1 MLKIKARTLL
11 KFFFLTL
18 IAIGIG
24 ITGGLLVGCVN
35 SMPSSEELAMTQPK
49 EATKIYDSQGNL
61 LSQIFR
67 ENRTFIPLNKISPD
81 MQNAII
87 AIEDDRF
94 YNHHG
99 IDLKGIARA
108 LWIDLTGKGAIQG
121 GSTITQQLAKNVFL
135 SREKT
140 IIRKLQEAV
149 LAIQLEKKYTKE
161 EILEFYLNQIYL
173 GSGAYGVQAAAQTY
187 FDKNADE
194 LTLAESALL
203 AALPKAPSYYSPY
216 NHFEAA
222 KKRQELV
229 LDRMAEL
236 GYITPFQAL
245 EAKSEN
251 ISLKK
256 ITPTDKPAPY
266 FVDYVIQY
274 LTEKYG
280 DDIVY
285 QSGLKVYTTL
295 DMTMQKAAEEALKNY
310 MPPTIIDKNGITQPQ
325 GAIIA
330 IEPETGFIKVMVGGR
345 DFKTTQLNRT
355 TQSHRQPGSTFKPFV
370 YTAAIENGYSPY
382 STIDDSPVTFGNWR
396 PRNYDG
402 GFRGNIS
409 LLTALTYS
417 VNVAT
422 IKLAEQIGID
432 TVKQFA
438 EKLGITSLTPE
449 DNNLALAIGGTHK
462 GLTPLEMASAYA
474 TLANKGQRITPT
486 CIIKIEDRNGK
497 IIEDNNIPVKTQVIS
512 EQTAGVITAML
523 ENVITSGTGRAANI
537 GRPAAGKTGTTDD
550 YKDAWFVGYTPDLAA
565 AVWIGHDQP
574 KPMAGISGG
583 SYPAR
588 IWANFMKNALSSLPV
603 KPLFKAVNVSHEA
616 VNIDDEQ
623 TDNEE
628 DEDSP
633 SSQVVPEEEQ
643 INNNAAPNTTNNK
656 PVNIPAE
663 TPATNSRSEQPQHS
677 ESNNNSSNQPLV
689 IPDE

>member
-1 MLKIKARTLL
+1 MLKIKAGTLL
-11 KFFFLTL
+11 KFFFFTL
-18 IAIGIG
+18 IAVGIG
-24 ITGGLLVGCVN
+24 IIGGLLVGCVN

-49 EATKIYDSQGNL
+49 ETTKIYDSQGNL

-87 AIEDDRF
+87 AIEDNRF

-194 LTLAESALL
+194 LTLAEAALL

-229 LDRMAEL
+229 LDCMAEL
-236 GYITPFQAL
+236 DYITPFQAL
-245 EAKSEN
+245 KAKAEHIN
-251 ISLKK
+251 LKK

-295 DMTMQKAAEEALKNY
+295 DMSMQKAAEEALKNY

-345 DFKTTQLNRT
+345 DFKNTQLNRT

-370 YTAAIENGYSPY
+370 YTAAVENGYSPY
-382 STIDDSPVTFGNWR
+382 SMIDDSPVTFGNWS

-432 TVKQFA
+432 TVKQYT

-512 EQTAGVITAML
+512 EQTAGVITSML
-523 ENVITSGTGRAANI
+523 ENVIINGTGRAANI
-537 GRPAAGKTGTTDD
+537 GRPVAGKTGTTDD

-574 KPMAGISGG
+574 KSMAGVSGG

-588 IWANFMKNALSSLPV
+588 IWANFMKNALSGLPV
-603 KPLFKAVNVSHEA
+603 KPLFKAMNISHKT
-616 VNIDDEQ
+616 IDIENEQ

-628 DEDSP
+628 DENSD
-633 SSQVVPEEEQ
+633 SSQLVPEEDQ
-643 INNNAAPNTTNNK
+643 FNNTTTPNTTNN
-656 PVNIPAE
+656 PVNIPTE
-663 TPATNSRSEQPQHS
+663 QPATNSRSEQPQHS